1 MNKINEKPNFLTK
14 YEDIIK
20 KYLKESLS
28 SYSGNLSHYIN
39 NYFGWIDEEGNLIH
53 DSYQGKAFRP
63 SICMLMCEA
72 MGGNVAAA
80 SVSSISIE
88 LVHNFSLIHDD
99 IEDNDKVRRHKPTL
113 WATWGIPKAL
123 VTGNSILALGNKE
136 LEKLKKYGISNSSI
150 FYSQKLLTESYL
162 KMMEGQFLDI
172 SFEKLKFVNQ
182 NDYLKMIGLKTGALI
197 ECSVLIGAAT
207 SGKELTEDDLI
218 NIQNF
223 GKSLGLLFQIR
234 DDILGV
240 WGTNKTGKPVGA
252 DIKKKKK
259 SLPIILALST
269 EYNSNKRSLTE
280 IMENDFISENEIQR
294 FIEIMEKIGIK
305 DKCEQMALSQL
316 ENIQNTLKN
325 IPIDPYFA
333 KDFSQIGDFLMY
345 REV

>member
-1 MNKINEKPNFLTK
+1 MNKINEKPNFLSK

-28 SYSGNLSHYIN
+28 SYKGNLSHYIR

-72 MGGNVAAA
+72 MGGDVNVA

-136 LEKLKKYGISNSSI
+136 LEKLSKYGLSNSSI

-172 SFEKLKFVNQ
+172 SFEKHKFVNQ
-182 NDYLKMIGLKTGALI
+182 TDYLKMIGLKTGALI
-197 ECSVLIGAAT
+197 ECSVLIGAVT
-207 SGKELTEDDLI
+207 SGKKLTKNDLD
-218 NIQNF
+218 NIQDF

-252 DIKKKKK
+252 DIRKKKK
-259 SLPIILALST
+259 SLPIILALS
-269 EYNSNKRSLTE
+269 ENNIIYKNLFLK
-280 IMENDFISENEIQR
+280 IMEREVISDDEIQK

-305 DKCEQMALSQL
+305 DKCEHMALSQL
-316 ENIQNTLKN
+316 KNIKDTLKK
-325 IPIDPYFA
+325 IPIDPCYL
-333 KDFSQIGDFLMY
+333 KDFNQIGDFLMF